1 MMEIKG
7 NRKHLNL
14 SDRINIEKGLNSSD
28 SFKEIARTIQKDPTT
43 VAKEVRRN
51 ARVKEYK
58 GYGNIPCEAN
68 RDKHNPCGIMHV
80 CGDQECTRICRLC
93 HKFRCSDICKA
104 YQPQQCAKL
113 LKAPYVCNGCGKKV
127 NCMLEKRIYSSKYA
141 EDRYRCRYILRS
153 SWTVSPNGLED
164 LRTPLGGDVV
174 TDWKISELLWEG
186 MSCPYG

>member
-58 GYGNIPCEAN
+58 GYGNIPL
-68 RDKHNPCGIMHV
+68 RDHAC
-80 CGDQECTRICRLC
+80 
-93 HKFRCSDICKA
+93 
-104 YQPQQCAKL
+104 
-113 LKAPYVCNGCGKKV
+113 
-127 NCMLEKRIYSSKYA
+127 
-141 EDRYRCRYILRS
+141 LRRPGVY
-153 SWTVSPNGLED
+153 TD
-164 LRTPLGGDVV
+164 LPFV
-174 TDWKISELLWEG
+174 
-186 MSCPYG
+186 P

>member
-80 CGDQECTRICRLC
+80 CGDQ
-93 HKFRCSDICKA
+93 A
-104 YQPQQCAKL
+104 
-113 LKAPYVCNGCGKKV
+113 
-127 NCMLEKRIYSSKYA
+127 
-141 EDRYRCRYILRS
+141 LRDHACLRRPGVY
-153 SWTVSPNGLED
+153 TD
-164 LRTPLGGDVV
+164 LPFV
-174 TDWKISELLWEG
+174 
-186 MSCPYG
+186 P